1 MDSHQGDTFPAAP
14 PSSSV
19 APEGA
24 ASPTATSAAQLLELS
39 QVDLYQLFRRSRAG
53 AVPTGRGHGTP
64 IFFPGTFAAM
74 LAAKVFGALVWRGK
88 AFNPESADLKNL
100 VTPLSIPAIRARVYR
115 AESWFDGAEC
125 VVLDYSETSRICGW
139 IRDEIREARPGLY
152 LGLVY
157 GRGRL
162 FGGRR
167 LLDVTFVLDF
177 SGAG

>member
-1 MDSHQGDTFPAAP
+1 MDSHQSATFPAAP
-14 PSSSV
+14 PTSSA

-24 ASPTATSAAQLLELS
+24 ASPAPTSAAQLLELS

-53 AVPTGRGHGTP
+53 EVPTGRGRGTP
-64 IFFPGTFAAM
+64 IFFPGTFVAK
-74 LAAKVFGALVWRGK
+74 LAAKVFGTLIWRGK
-88 AFNPESADLKNL
+88 AFNPESEDLKNL
-100 VTPLSIPAIRARVYR
+100 ISPLSIPAIRARVYR
-115 AESWFDGAEC
+115 ADSWFDGAEC
-125 VVLDYSETSRICGW
+125 IVLDYSETSRICGW
-139 IRDEIREARPGLY
+139 IRDEIREVRPGLY

>member
-1 MDSHQGDTFPAAP
+1 MDSHQSATFQAAP
-14 PSSSV
+14 PTSPV

-24 ASPTATSAAQLLELS
+24 ASPTPTSAEQMLELS

-53 AVPTGRGHGTP
+53 EVPTGRGRGTP
-64 IFFPGTFAAM
+64 ILFPGTVFAK
-74 LAAKVFGALVWRGK
+74 LAARVFGALVWRGK
-88 AFNPESADLKNL
+88 AFNPEGADLKNL
-100 VTPLSIPAIRARVYR
+100 LSPLSIPAIRARVYR

-125 VVLDYSETSRICGW
+125 IVLDYSETSRICGW
-139 IRDEIREARPGLY
+139 IRDEIREVRPGLY

-167 LLDVTFVLDF
+167 MLDMTFVLSF
-177 SGAG
+177 SGG